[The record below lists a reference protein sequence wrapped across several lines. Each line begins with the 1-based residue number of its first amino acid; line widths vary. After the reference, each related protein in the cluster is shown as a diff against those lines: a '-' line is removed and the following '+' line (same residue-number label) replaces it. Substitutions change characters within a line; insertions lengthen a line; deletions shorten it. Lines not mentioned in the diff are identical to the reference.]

1 MGTPAKR
8 FGNSR
13 SSCFRSWRQWCAW
26 WESSWEEQSGSI
38 SYPCWAAVSVLGDT
52 TQGVWLA
59 SLFYSGTTKASSLV
73 RWDQTTHL
81 PSLLFCFS
89 GWNIRALEN
98 KDHGKPRASFPLL
111 AIASTHKCRDLVS
124 PELHISSVSDGSSC
138 GSLLALNTLMLL

>member
-1 MGTPAKR
+1 MCMMRKLMGRAEWKYKL
-8 FGNSR
+8 SLL
-13 SSCFRSWRQWCAW
+13 SCSECPGGHHARGMAGKSLLFRNNKSF
-26 WESSWEEQSGSI
+26 I
-38 SYPCWAAVSVLGDT
+38 
-52 TQGVWLA
+52 
-59 SLFYSGTTKASSLV
+59 LV

-124 PELHISSVSDGSSC
+124 PELHMSSVSDRSSC